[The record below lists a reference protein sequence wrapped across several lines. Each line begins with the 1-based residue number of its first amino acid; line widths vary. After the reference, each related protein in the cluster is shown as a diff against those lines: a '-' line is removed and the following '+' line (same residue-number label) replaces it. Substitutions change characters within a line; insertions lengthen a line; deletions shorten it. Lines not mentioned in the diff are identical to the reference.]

1 MKKLILV
8 TLFMAFILPANSQI
22 EEIIEEEPEVLT
34 TINLNL
40 DFGASLRKLKDEYY
54 IVYRDYTYKYLLTT
68 KLLNIGT
75 LEDLYE
81 FKKILYNTRKS
92 NETKK
97 FKIGK
102 NIVTIEPLAK
112 KYLTI
117 RILED
122 GINYRRMGDLHMK
135 KLEKLIPRELFS
147 KK

>member
-1 MKKLILV
+1 MKNLLLAIL
-8 TLFMAFILPANSQI
+8 FIAYTLPANSQI
-22 EEIIEEEPEVLT
+22 EEIVEEKPEVLT
-34 TINLNL
+34 TVDMLL

-54 IVYRDYTYKYLLTT
+54 IVYRDFTYHYYKTNEI
-68 KLLNIGT
+68 LNIGT

-117 RILED
+117 RVLED